1 MFIRSTNKNNYWWF
15 YNVLVVKTE
24 RDRLAVKEQIN
35 FENKEH
41 QLIQSIRDEEKEK
54 VLKELS
60 TWKSKT
66 EIVHDKS
73 MKFMFMIFIY
83 YVGCVW

>member
-1 MFIRSTNKNNYWWF
+1 LIFLWW
-15 YNVLVVKTE
+15 YLLVLKTE
-24 RDRLAVKEQIN
+24 RDRLAVKEQID

-60 TWKSKT
+60 TWKTKTDIHDESKK
-66 EIVHDKS
+66 I
-73 MKFMFMIFIY
+73 MFIINNNYEY
-83 YVGCVW
+83 YITKGLNFCCC

>member
-1 MFIRSTNKNNYWWF
+1 MVYLL
-15 YNVLVVKTE
+15 VLKTE
-24 RDRLAVKEQIN
+24 RDRLAVKEQID

-60 TWKSKT
+60 TWKTKT
-66 EIVHDKS
+66 EIIHDESKKI
-73 MKFMFMIFIY
+73 MFTINNNYEYNITKGLKF
-83 YVGCVW
+83 CCC

>member
-1 MFIRSTNKNNYWWF
+1 MSLRFF
-15 YNVLVVKTE
+15 LFDVLVVKTE
-24 RDRLAVKEQIN
+24 RDRLAVKEQID

-41 QLIQSIRDEEKEK
+41 QIIQSIRDEEKKK

-66 EIVHDKS
+66 EISCDRS
-73 MKFMFMIFIY
+73 MKMMFMIINKNFMVII
-83 YVGCVW
+83 

>member
-1 MFIRSTNKNNYWWF
+1 MLLYD
-15 YNVLVVKTE
+15 VLVVKTE

-35 FENKEH
+35 FENQEH

-60 TWKSKT
+60 SWKSKK
-66 EIVHDKS
+66 EIICDKS
-73 MKFMFMIFIY
+73 MNIIFMIII
-83 YVGCVW
+83 

>member
-1 MFIRSTNKNNYWWF
+1 MYD
-15 YNVLVVKTE
+15 VLVLKTE
-24 RDRLAVKEQIN
+24 RDRLAVKEQID

-66 EIVHDKS
+66 EITYDQSKKI
-73 MKFMFMIFIY
+73 KFIIINNNLMIIN
-83 YVGCVW
+83 CDQNIMR